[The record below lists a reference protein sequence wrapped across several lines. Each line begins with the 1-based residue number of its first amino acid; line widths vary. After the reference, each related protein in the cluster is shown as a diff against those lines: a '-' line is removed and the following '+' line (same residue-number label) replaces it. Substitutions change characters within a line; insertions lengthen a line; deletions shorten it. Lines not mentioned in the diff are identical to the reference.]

1 MSIFANPGNFDQKVE
16 TTINLYGIIKTTIS
30 RDKVCLTAQNRAFAR
45 FVSCSPL
52 CFFCMIIAK
61 GGSEMD
67 QQKMGA
73 FLKKLRNEKNLT
85 QEQLAE
91 KFNTSRRS
99 VSRWEGGYNLPD
111 IDILLEMSEFYE
123 VDLKEIL
130 KGERKNE
137 QMENREKETAVAV
150 TDYNIERNMQ
160 DAKIAI
166 GFFIAG
172 FVGAIISIIL
182 RYVDLGR
189 TFWAGLIQGLSDGI
203 GPAAMLVGLIYA
215 YSNIKKLRS
224 EKERLMSR

>member
-1 MSIFANPGNFDQKVE
+1 
-16 TTINLYGIIKTTIS
+16 
-30 RDKVCLTAQNRAFAR
+30 
-45 FVSCSPL
+45 
-52 CFFCMIIAK
+52 
-61 GGSEMD
+61 MD

>member
-1 MSIFANPGNFDQKVE
+1 
-16 TTINLYGIIKTTIS
+16 
-30 RDKVCLTAQNRAFAR
+30 
-45 FVSCSPL
+45 
-52 CFFCMIIAK
+52 
-61 GGSEMD
+61 MD

-111 IDILLEMSEFYE
+111 IDILMEMSDFYGVE
-123 VDLKEIL
+123 LKEIL

-137 QMENREKETAVAV
+137 QMENKEKETTIAV
-150 TDYNIERNMQ
+150 TDYNIERNVK

-172 FVGAIISIIL
+172 FAGLVLSIIL
-182 RYVDLGR
+182 RYVDVGN
-189 TFWAGLIQGLSDGI
+189 TFFSGLILGISNGI
-203 GPAAMLVGLIYA
+203 GPAAMLFGVIYA
-215 YSNIKKLRS
+215 CSNIKKLRD
-224 EKERLMSR
+224 EKARLMSRR